1 MFLIAASRPRVLVE
15 LGTHYGD
22 SYCAFCQAVQQLKLE
37 TRCYAV
43 DSWSGDI
50 HTGQYGSQV
59 LEDLRAHHDP
69 HYGNFSTLVQSTFE
83 TALPRFD
90 DGEIDLLHIDGT
102 HTYEAVKQDFDTW
115 LPKISRRGIVLLHD
129 TNVLE
134 SPFGVR
140 KFFDEVKTHYPNF
153 EFLHGYGLGV
163 LAVGPQ
169 STEDLP
175 WLFEDDLTNI
185 SQMRSLFYALGRV
198 LSSKTQ
204 EEQLRESIEDKEELI
219 LQLKSSLGDAQIT
232 ATMLQEQIDQISSSR
247 GWALLQKAWG
257 LKVTLNELTRTPSL
271 NKFKSI
277 LLSSK
282 KKGGIAEKN
291 AQCFLD
297 SFRISNRASF
307 LAEGWL
313 FSLTRSI
320 ERVQLGVETASG
332 ETFYECKHG
341 FARHD
346 VKKHFGSSQALH
358 SGFITQGRLDN
369 INLKRLW
376 LLVTYTCGR
385 TETVKLQM
393 RGVSFPVR
401 PINNDE
407 IGIDDLFSF
416 LSVNN
421 DSSEVLTKDSLQQ
434 TPHFRKLRPKDKDF
448 VTSVI
453 ASQTT
458 SREMT
463 LIFDHNVGGGA
474 NHFRSM
480 MIRESSSRGGQAI
493 LVYYNLADLH
503 YTVTHING
511 NTNISTSIDRL
522 ETLAGLA
529 GLINIDRIFVNN
541 LHTYQ
546 DPLEVIHLVL
556 KIKKAAKAHLTMAN
570 HDYLSV
576 CPEISLMNKEGVFC
590 GIPETSIC
598 DQCLPY
604 NRSELLRFI
613 NYPDMNI
620 WRRHWGEFLS
630 NVDEIL
636 CFSRSTISLIKRA
649 YPELDESKF
658 RYQPH
663 VVDYLNIR
671 KPVIDPVGDLHIGVV
686 GSITGN
692 KGARVVEEIAE
703 LISQKD
709 LSIKMTIIGDIVTDK
724 ELKGVTIT
732 GFYRREELPTL
743 IEKHRINL
751 CLLPSICPET
761 FSYVAEELMTLDLPL
776 AVFNLGAPA
785 ERVSG
790 YSKGLILSKVG
801 DASSAL
807 DELISFHNDL
817 RNKLL
822 ASRSKS

>member
-1 MFLIAASRPRVLVE
+1 MFLIAAARPRVLVE
-15 LGTHYGD
+15 LGTHHGD
-22 SYCAFCQAVQQLKLE
+22 SYCAFCQAVQQLKIDA
-37 TRCYAV
+37 RCYAV

-59 LEDLRAHHDP
+59 LDDLRAHHDL
-69 HYGNFSTLVQSTFE
+69 HYGSFSTLVQSTFDA
-83 TALPRFD
+83 ALSRFD

-102 HTYEAVKQDFDTW
+102 HTYEAVKHDFLGW
-115 LPKISRRGIVLLHD
+115 LPKISPRGIVLLHD

-140 KFFDEVKTHYPNF
+140 KFFDELKTDYPSF

-163 LAVGPQ
+163 LAVGSQ
-169 STEDLP
+169 VTEGLK
-175 WLFEDDLTNI
+175 WLFEEDLTTI
-185 SQMRSLFYALGRV
+185 SQIRSLFFALGRV
-198 LSSKTQ
+198 LSSKSQ
-204 EEQLRESIEDKEELI
+204 EEQLRNSIEEKDELI
-219 LQLKSSLGDAQIT
+219 LQLRSSLGDAQIT
-232 ATMLQEQIDQISSSR
+232 ATMLQEQIDQISSSK

-257 LKVTLNELTRTPSL
+257 LKVTLNELTRRPSL
-271 NKFKSI
+271 NMFKSI

-297 SFRISNRASF
+297 SFRISNRGSF

-332 ETFYECKHG
+332 EILHECKHG

-346 VKKHFGSSQALH
+346 VKKHFGSPQALH
-358 SGFITQGRLDN
+358 SGFIAQGDLDN
-369 INLKRLW
+369 IDLKGLF
-376 LLVTYTCGR
+376 LLVTYPGGQ
-385 TETVKLQM
+385 TESVKLQM

-401 PINNDE
+401 SIKNDE
-407 IGIDDLFSF
+407 IGIDNFFSA
-416 LSVNN
+416 LTAHNN
-421 DSSEVLTKDSLQQ
+421 SRDESTIDSLRETTLFQ
-434 TPHFRKLRPKDKDF
+434 KLRSQDKDF

-453 ASQTT
+453 AAQIP
-458 SREMT
+458 SREIT

-480 MIRESSSRGGQAI
+480 MIREISGRGGHVL
-493 LVYYNLADLH
+493 LVYYNLANLN

-511 NTNISTSIDRL
+511 NTNVSTSIDHI
-522 ETLAGLA
+522 ETLAELA
-529 GLINIDRIFVNN
+529 ALIHIDRILVNN
-541 LHTYQ
+541 IHTYQ
-546 DPLEVIHLVL
+546 DPLEVIKLVL
-556 KIKKAAKAHLTMAN
+556 KIKEKAGAHLTMAN

-576 CPEISLMNKEGVFC
+576 CPEISLMNKDGVFC
-590 GIPETSIC
+590 GIPDISQC

-613 NYPDMNI
+613 NYPGI
-620 WRRHWGEFLS
+620 ETWRRQWGEFLS
-630 NVDEIL
+630 HVDEIL

-658 RYQPH
+658 KYRPH
-663 VVDYLNIR
+663 VVDYLNNR
-671 KPVIDPVGDLHIGVV
+671 KPVIDLAGDLHIGVV
-686 GSITGN
+686 GSITSN

-703 LISQKD
+703 LISQKG
-709 LSIKMTIIGDIVTDK
+709 LSVKMTVIGNVVTDK
-724 ELKGVTIT
+724 ELKEITIT
-732 GFYRREELPTL
+732 GFYRREELPKL
-743 IEKHRINL
+743 IEKHGINL

-761 FSYVAEELMTLDLPL
+761 FSYVAEELMTLELPL

-801 DASSAL
+801 DAMSTL
-807 DELISFHNDL
+807 DELISFHDNL
-817 RNKLL
+817 RNKSL